1 MPTLTAGSFE
11 LRHAAL
17 ERNFAGMVN
26 FLRTYNG
33 ATDWQRHFFYALEHV
48 ERYGG
53 IAHLYLHSWEIDECG
68 QWDQLEDV
76 LAATS
81 RRSDFSKVSNGV
93 LFQLWNTMRGSERN

>member
-1 MPTLTAGSFE
+1 MIQ
-11 LRHAAL
+11 LRHAVL

-33 ATDWQRHFFYALEHV
+33 TTDWQQHFSYALEHV

-53 IAHLYLHSWEIDECG
+53 IAHLYLHSWEIDELG
-68 QWDQLEDV
+68 QWDQLEAV

-81 RRSDFSKVSNGV
+81 KRDGFSRVTNGA
-93 LFQLWNTMRGSERN
+93 LFRLWKTRNDNGRN